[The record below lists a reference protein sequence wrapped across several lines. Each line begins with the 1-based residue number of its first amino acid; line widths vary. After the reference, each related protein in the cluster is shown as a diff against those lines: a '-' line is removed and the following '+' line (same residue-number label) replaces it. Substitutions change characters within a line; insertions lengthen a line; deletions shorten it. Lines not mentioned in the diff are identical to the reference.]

1 MITVVSPRWMLLL
14 VVVTVRVTLHEL
26 SITDSPIAVAVSRVM
41 MMRLMYFFIAVS
53 FFGVNNYQQLSSI
66 S

>member
-1 MITVVSPRWMLLL
+1 MLLL

-41 MMRLMYFFIAVS
+41 MMRLMYFFIM
-53 FFGVNNYQQLSSI
+53 I